1 MPRDRGIDRINYCGH
16 WEILVSLH
24 QGLISKSCLLE
35 ILCVGMPGRQVSG
48 FGCRWDI
55 KTVVG
60 ETMCLAHCVHLVR
73 LSCLCLRK
81 QRDRGTGKF
90 HLLTHIL
97 TREDEQLRGC
107 RDLGWVGGQ
116 KQPRSL
122 SVKYQQEKQR
132 ALLGEPVEGR
142 ETKDI
147 PSELIVKP
155 SLTPFLSPS
164 VSSTDTVCT
173 SPGCT
178 ASVSE

>member
-1 MPRDRGIDRINYCGH
+1 M
-16 WEILVSLH
+16 
-24 QGLISKSCLLE
+24 
-35 ILCVGMPGRQVSG
+35 
-48 FGCRWDI
+48 
-55 KTVVG
+55 
-60 ETMCLAHCVHLVR
+60 
-73 LSCLCLRK
+73 
-81 QRDRGTGKF
+81 
-90 HLLTHIL
+90 
-97 TREDEQLRGC
+97 
-107 RDLGWVGGQ
+107 GGQ